1 MRKSQRRRLN
11 SKLASFRRVEYD
23 SVGCAA
29 ISVPPAH
36 GLKRHVNRTRRDLM
50 EQKSAMS
57 ARMKIL
63 FAAACMIACAGCQ
76 TPHTD
81 ESTPVVRHMEVNG
94 MPLPYVEQ
102 GRGALLVLVHGAAS
116 DLRTWERQRAALAA
130 HYRTIAFTQRYY
142 GTAPWPADWPQ
153 YRIGTHADDLAA
165 FIRGLGAGPAHLV
178 AWSSGSH
185 IVLNVALRNPE
196 LVRSVF
202 VYEPVVPS
210 YVDDPAELKA
220 IGDDAGAMVGS
231 AFSPMKAGDT
241 KQAARLFIDGVAER
255 GGYFDALPPA
265 QQAIV
270 LDNARVLPLMFDG
283 GEQDAPI
290 SCSQLAQL
298 KPRVAIARG
307 EKVRPFFRIIADA
320 AARCMPAARRIVV
333 PGAKHMWPGE
343 DPIAFSQTVHGF
355 VDGR

>member
-1 MRKSQRRRLN
+1 
-11 SKLASFRRVEYD
+11 
-23 SVGCAA
+23 
-29 ISVPPAH
+29 
-36 GLKRHVNRTRRDLM
+36 
-50 EQKSAMS
+50 
-57 ARMKIL
+57 
-63 FAAACMIACAGCQ
+63 
-76 TPHTD
+76 
-81 ESTPVVRHMEVNG
+81 
-94 MPLPYVEQ
+94 
-102 GRGALLVLVHGAAS
+102 
-116 DLRTWERQRAALAA
+116 
-130 HYRTIAFTQRYY
+130 
-142 GTAPWPADWPQ
+142 
-153 YRIGTHADDLAA
+153 
-165 FIRGLGAGPAHLV
+165 
-178 AWSSGSH
+178 
-185 IVLNVALRNPE
+185 
-196 LVRSVF
+196 
-202 VYEPVVPS
+202 
-210 YVDDPAELKA
+210 
-220 IGDDAGAMVGS
+220 
-231 AFSPMKAGDT
+231 MKAGDT

-255 GGYFDALPPA
+255 SGYFDPLPPA